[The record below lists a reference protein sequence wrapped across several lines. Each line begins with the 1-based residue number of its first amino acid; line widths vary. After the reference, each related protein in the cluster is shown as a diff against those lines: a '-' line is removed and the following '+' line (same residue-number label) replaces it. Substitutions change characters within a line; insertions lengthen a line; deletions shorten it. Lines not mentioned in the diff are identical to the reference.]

1 MRTKRV
7 ARTEALDLDKPMNQ
21 EQFGEMIGCPQ
32 QDVSKLIRF
41 GILSPNGTFNE
52 WFVQY
57 DRFMKGQIF
66 ARKGWQGLALL

>member
-1 MRTKRV
+1 
-7 ARTEALDLDKPMNQ
+7 
-21 EQFGEMIGCPQ
+21 MIGRPQ
-32 QDVSKLIRF
+32 QDVSKLILF
-41 GILSPNGTFNE
+41 GILSPNGTFKK

>member
-1 MRTKRV
+1 MKTKRV
-7 ARTEALDLDKPMNQ
+7 ARTEALEFDKPINQ
-21 EQFGEMIGCPQ
+21 EQFGEMLGRPQ

-41 GILSPNGTFNE
+41 GILSPNGMFNE